1 MFITFQG
8 IQGSGKTTQSEKLYD
23 WFKQNGFKALLTK
36 QPGDNDLEINN
47 KIRQLILGNYKMQ
60 PETQLMLFF
69 ADRSE
74 HIRSVIMP
82 ALQKDIV
89 VICDRFSDSTFAYQ
103 GGGRYISMREI
114 ADIDFIVTR
123 GLKPDLTFLL
133 DIPVK
138 VGLERI
144 KNKSYDR
151 MEQQNIEFFNNVR
164 KCYLQLAQQFSERIK
179 VIDGLQSPDKINQQI
194 ITIIKKFYNIV

>member
-1 MFITFQG
+1 
-8 IQGSGKTTQSEKLYD
+8 
-23 WFKQNGFKALLTK
+23 
-36 QPGDNDLEINN
+36 
-47 KIRQLILGNYKMQ
+47 
-60 PETQLMLFF
+60 MLFF

-123 GLKPDLTFLL
+123 GLNPDLTFLL

-151 MEQQNIEFFNNVR
+151 MEQ
-164 KCYLQLAQQFSERIK
+164 
-179 VIDGLQSPDKINQQI
+179 
-194 ITIIKKFYNIV
+194 